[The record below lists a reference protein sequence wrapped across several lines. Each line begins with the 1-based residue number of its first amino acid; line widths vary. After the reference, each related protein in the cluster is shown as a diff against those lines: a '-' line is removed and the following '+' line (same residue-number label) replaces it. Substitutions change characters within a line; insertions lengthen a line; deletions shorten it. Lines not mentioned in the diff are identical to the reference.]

1 MKRPWYQDARLW
13 FFLAG
18 VILLAAVVNEA
29 CGDITVQPSK
39 PGMHTVVAQS
49 PTPGRWMVV
58 RAAPFGFV
66 QSRQYLI
73 EGGSLCVFETTAG
86 VYGVV
91 LIPTDT
97 TKQLE
102 TAEVKLTGGGD
113 DGDDGDDDTKPPPGK
128 RTVVIVRESEND
140 TPAQALVHQKIQEY
154 CKEKGHVY
162 RLVDDDTVDTG
173 GQQPAW
179 LREYL
184 DLITKQGV
192 TEPAMIVVADW
203 NGKRY
208 ATAKALPKDAT
219 AAVKVIQELGG

>member
-1 MKRPWYQDARLW
+1 M
-13 FFLAG
+13 
-18 VILLAAVVNEA
+18 LLAAAVNEA

-39 PGMHTVVAQS
+39 PGLHAVVAES

-66 QSRQYLI
+66 QNKQYLI
-73 EGGSLCVFETTAG
+73 EGGSLCVFEAEAG
-86 VYGVV
+86 TYGIV
-91 LIPTDT
+91 LIPTDA
-97 TKQLE
+97 TKPLE
-102 TAEVKLTGGGD
+102 TAEVKLTGGSD
-113 DGDDGDDDTKPPPGK
+113 DGDDGDDDGDTPPPGK

-140 TPAQALVHQKIQEY
+140 TPAQALVHQKVQEY
-154 CKEKGHVY
+154 CEEKGHTY
-162 RLVDDDTVDTG
+162 RLVDDDAVDAS

-192 TEPAMIVVADW
+192 TEPAMVVVADW

-208 ATAKALPKDAT
+208 ATAKALPTDAA